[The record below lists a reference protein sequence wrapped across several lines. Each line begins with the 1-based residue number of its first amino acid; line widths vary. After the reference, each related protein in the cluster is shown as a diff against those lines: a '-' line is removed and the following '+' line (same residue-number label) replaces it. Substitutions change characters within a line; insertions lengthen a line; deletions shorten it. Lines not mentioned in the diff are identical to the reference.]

1 MHTKYVAAGLTV
13 AIAATTDMRTKN
25 VFQSGEN
32 NYCTFVRIR
41 AVLRATGLLRTPP
54 VLCKP
59 DEPRLTL
66 SRTTRVKA
74 HLNSP
79 QLTPDKGA
87 NMCFSAHNNDHSD
100 LRGTL

>member
-1 MHTKYVAAGLTV
+1 MAAGLTV
-13 AIAATTDMRTKN
+13 AIAATTDVRTKKN
-25 VFQSGEN
+25 VFLSGEN

-87 NMCFSAHNNDHSD
+87 NMCFF
-100 LRGTL
+100 LCPQQ